1 MPKEATDPIPFKEQ
15 AGVTPLKIAAL
26 DKAIEKYEDAKEK
39 RCKASP
45 GEIAAKGDLL
55 EILHKNREKLPQN
68 EDGAYYYRRD
78 GVDYVLEE
86 SLKRKKVSSGDD
98 GVD

>member
-1 MPKEATDPIPFKEQ
+1 MAKEATSPIPFSEQ
-15 AGVTPLKIAAL
+15 AGVTELKIPSIT
-26 DKAIEKYEDAKEK
+26 KAIEKYEEAKEK

-45 GEIAAKGDLL
+45 AEVAAKTDLL
-55 EILHKNREKLPQN
+55 EILHKNRDKLPQN
-68 EDGAYYYRRD
+68 EDGEHYYRHY

>member
-1 MPKEATDPIPFKEQ
+1 MVEKTGELPAMTGKGVEKLIIP
-15 AGVTPLKIAAL
+15 AI
-26 DKAIEKYEDAKEK
+26 DKAVVKYEQKKDA
-39 RCKASP
+39 RCKVSP
-45 GEIAAKGDLL
+45 AEVAAKDELL
-55 EILHKNREKLPQN
+55 VALHKNRDKLPKN
-68 EDGAYYYRRD
+68 EEGNFFYRYE